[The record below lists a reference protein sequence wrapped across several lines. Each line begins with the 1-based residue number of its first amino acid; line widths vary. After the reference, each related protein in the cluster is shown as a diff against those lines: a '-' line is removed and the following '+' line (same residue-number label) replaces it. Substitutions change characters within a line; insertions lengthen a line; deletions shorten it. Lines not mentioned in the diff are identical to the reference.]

1 MALSLRCPE
10 GECGPV
16 TESGQTDLLYIS
28 LETGRIVKRLEMED
42 ILGEEAVESRCS
54 YVFIQVMMVSGQYSL
69 TISVQEDRLHIS
81 DPGLGHVYSLHQ
93 EEGEVQALVCGVP
106 EQWQGPGGVAGDT
119 RGGLLV
125 ADTGHHRLVRL
136 GGQGQVMG
144 VVEVEYGLLQ
154 PGAIAV
160 DAKARRMAVHN
171 QGRGEV
177 AVYRLED

>member
-1 MALSLRCPE
+1 MTKC
-10 GECGPV
+10 
-16 TESGQTDLLYIS
+16 GQTDLLYIS

-54 YVFIQVMMVSGQYSL
+54 FVFIQVMMVFGQFSL
-69 TISVQEDRLHIS
+69 TISLQEDCLHIS
-81 DPGLGHVYSLHQ
+81 DPGLGHVYSLYQ
-93 EEGEVQALVCGVP
+93 EEGEVQALVCGGP

-125 ADTGHHRLVRL
+125 ADTGHDRLVRL
-136 GGQGQVMG
+136 GGQAQAMG

-154 PGAIAV
+154 PRALAV
-160 DAKARRMAVHN
+160 DARSRRMVVHN

-177 AVYRLED
+177 VVYRLED